1 MRLEWK
7 WEALPHG
14 DDSFLVPFP
23 SREELTSMN
32 DVEFKLKN
40 LGVVIM
46 FNEWKHDEDA
56 TPAHELET
64 LWVHITGIPHAWS
77 AWRL

>member
-1 MRLEWK
+1 
-7 WEALPHG
+7 
-14 DDSFLVPFP
+14 
-23 SREELTSMN
+23 MN

-46 FNEWKHDEDA
+46 FNEWKHGEDA

-64 LWVHITGIPHAWS
+64 FWVHITRIPHAW
-77 AWRL
+77 RL